1 MFSCTNII
9 VVMTTKA
16 SQWDSFTWNLQWNVT
31 GERKLLRHAELP
43 VGCTMQLRGIAEA
56 ILIL

>member
-16 SQWDSFTWNLQWNVT
+16 SQWDSFHVELAMECH
-31 GERKLLRHAELP
+31 GGKRFLRHAELP